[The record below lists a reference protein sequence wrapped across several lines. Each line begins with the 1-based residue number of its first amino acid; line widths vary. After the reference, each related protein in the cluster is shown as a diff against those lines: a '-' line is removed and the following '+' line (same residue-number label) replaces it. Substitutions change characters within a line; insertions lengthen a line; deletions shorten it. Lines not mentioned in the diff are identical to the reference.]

1 MPSETPP
8 GAPPSSIPRDVTAAD
23 LLTLLE
29 RLPPGELAAVP
40 LAAKRL
46 TESFAEL
53 DELIRRHI
61 KDIERTIRLQVRV
74 GNLLQTIA
82 RARPE
87 KWAARPGG
95 KVPNEPPNGTR
106 KPQDRPEGG

>member
-53 DELIRRHI
+53 DELIRRAA
-61 KDIERTIRLQVRV
+61 
-74 GNLLQTIA
+74 GCGAGPACLLL
-82 RARPE
+82 
-87 KWAARPGG
+87 GG
-95 KVPNEPPNGTR
+95 GWGAGCV
-106 KPQDRPEGG
+106 